1 MSMKKAAGIGIGIA
15 VVAIIGVAFGSTMM
29 GKPGS
34 DFNFGLPSDKDN
46 KMQISDE
53 VTVKVNPAEEPQSQP
68 TPSVE
73 DVEETSTQP
82 KTIQVNVSDGV
93 GTSDK

>member
-1 MSMKKAAGIGIGIA
+1 MKKAAGIGIGIA

-53 VTVKVNPAEEPQSQP
+53 ITVKVNPAQTPSQP

-73 DVEETSTQP
+73 EPVEETSTQP

>member
-1 MSMKKAAGIGIGIA
+1 MRKTAGIGIGIA

-29 GKPGS
+29 GKPVN
-34 DFNFGLPSDKDN
+34 DFGLPPEQDN
-46 KMQISDE
+46 KMKLSDE
-53 VTVKVNPAEEPQSQP
+53 INIKVSPAESTQSQP
-68 TPSVE
+68 TPST
-73 DVEETSTQP
+73 EETPVEGATPKP